1 MPLFV
6 QMISNAAG
14 GVAKAAGAIGGI
26 GVAGRMYESP
36 ATRKLLMKLPSLK
49 VNSPE
54 QMAMAKRITES
65 LHSDYVNQVAEQTRN
80 QQMTFLPETT
90 QQEQLGKGMSAT
102 DATTGYRMLSKD
114 GNKFGL
120 YGPDNQRIGIFNSQ
134 EDARKRAEK
143 EFRKRK

>member
-26 GVAGRMYESP
+26 GLAGRAYESP

-65 LHSDYVNQVAEQTRN
+65 LHSDYVNQVADQTRN

-102 DATTGYRMLSKD
+102 DSTTGYRMLSKD
-114 GNKFGL
+114 GKKFGL
-120 YGPDNQRIGIFNSQ
+120 YGPDNQRIGIFSSQ